1 MDSATQIGLILTAV
15 GTIATIWGAIV
26 ATKQAKDAAKS
37 ATDAMRA
44 RNQIVNQRRTSDLA
58 ELKVHCERAIRSMEK
73 YGPAASP
80 TSLIGISPTTDAHDV
95 QKLILE
101 ANRLNELFPKNEAEL
116 FVHRISPLLVLFVS
130 PAEQGRIPENGK
142 AVLMEAS
149 TFLGVVK
156 TNLDIKR
163 ETISREA

>member
-1 MDSATQIGLILTAV
+1 MDSATLIGLFLTAF

-37 ATDAMRA
+37 AADAMQA
-44 RNQIVNQRRTSDLA
+44 RNQIINQGRTSDLA

-73 YGPAASP
+73 YGPAASV
-80 TSLIGISPTTDAHDV
+80 TSLIGILPSTDAHDV

-101 ANRLNELFPKNEAEL
+101 ANRLNELFPKNEAKL
-116 FVHRISPLLVLFVS
+116 FVQRMSPLLVLFVS
-130 PAEQGRIPENGK
+130 PVEQGRIPENGK
-142 AVLMEAS
+142 AVLMEVS

-156 TNLDIKR
+156 TILDIKR
-163 ETISREA
+163 ETVS

>member
-1 MDSATQIGLILTAV
+1 MDSATQIGLALSGV
-15 GTIATIWGAIV
+15 GTIATIWAAIV

-37 ATDAMRA
+37 ATEAIRA
-44 RNQIVNQRRTSDLA
+44 RNQIVNQGRTSDLA

-80 TSLIGISPTTDAHDV
+80 TSLIGTSPTTDANDV

-101 ANRLNELFPKNEAEL
+101 ANRLKELFPRNEAEL
-116 FVHRISPLLVLFVS
+116 FVHRISPLLIRFVS
-130 PAEQGRIPENGK
+130 PAEQGRVPENGR
-142 AVLMEAS
+142 AVLMETS

-163 ETISREA
+163 ESISSDD